1 MNYLN
6 LISMENID
14 VAEVLIK
21 NGFYLGRLMAGSKSL
36 YRKAYPDNFAVFN
49 ANIITDNG
57 KIWYG
62 DIDVTLDEPKLLRI
76 AKETDTDLYILR
88 EMDCR
93 FEHEND
99 SVEIMKSKAVAI
111 ITKSGAEII
120 IKTK

>member
-1 MNYLN
+1 
-6 LISMENID
+6 MENID